1 VASVG
6 YNPTVGG
13 NAKRLE
19 VYVLDFN
26 ADVYGHFVEV
36 LFYKK
41 LRNEV
46 EFDSLCALR
55 TAIEEDVQQTQHF
68 FAEHNRRNL

>member
-1 VASVG
+1 
-6 YNPTVGG
+6 
-13 NAKRLE
+13 
-19 VYVLDFN
+19 
-26 ADVYGHFVEV
+26 VYGHFVEV